1 MSFVRKS
8 APRLFAVLAGLVLAI
23 ALTAT
28 ASAAEKPGSE
38 QAKFIEEAGQA
49 ARSSQESTGVPASVT
64 VAQAILESNWGKS
77 SIGSANNYF
86 GIKAHGKPGPAGVVN
101 ANTGEYVNGA
111 YVTMNEPF
119 RAYNSMAE
127 SFIDHGKFFVEN
139 SRYAP
144 AFKVKDD
151 PKAFA
156 RAVQQAGYAT
166 DPGYASKLIS
176 LMDTY
181 DLYRFNK

>member
-1 MSFVRKS
+1 MSFARKA
-8 APRLFAVLAGLVLAI
+8 APRLFAVLAGLVLAL
-23 ALTAT
+23 ALTVN
-28 ASAAEKPGSE
+28 ASAAENVSGEK
-38 QAKFIEEAGQA
+38 ARFIEEAGQA
-49 ARSSQESTGVPASVT
+49 ARTSQSETGVPASVT

-77 SIGSANNYF
+77 TIGSAKNYF
-86 GIKAHGKPGPAGVVN
+86 GIKATSKPGPAGVVWM
-101 ANTGEYVNGA
+101 NTGEVIDGASVTVNA
-111 YVTMNEPF
+111 PF

-127 SFIDHGKFFVEN
+127 SFTDHGKFFVEN

-156 RAVQQAGYAT
+156 RAIQQAGYAT
-166 DPGYASKLIS
+166 DPSYASKLIS